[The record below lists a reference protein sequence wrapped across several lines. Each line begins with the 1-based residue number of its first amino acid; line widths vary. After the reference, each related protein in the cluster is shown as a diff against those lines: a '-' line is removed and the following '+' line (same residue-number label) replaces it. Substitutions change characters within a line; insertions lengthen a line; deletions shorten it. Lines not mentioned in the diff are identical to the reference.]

1 VRTRT
6 RTYRLYDSDSTSS
19 PPSLDS
25 SLTSTNFESHSA
37 HCILGRFGPSGPG
50 QRSPGSYSPS
60 TFRRK
65 YSPSTTTVSTLRPA
79 KLTNRANFCCWD
91 GRGAFLRD
99 ELRESAFPRVLS
111 SRWHM
116 ARRFLQVQAPGVIPF
131 ILGAIIML
139 LGVVAPLGYMVY
151 KNRKVFQRQTDRK
164 L

>member
-1 VRTRT
+1 MTCVVSFALQWDSRLAVLFEQVRN
-6 RTYRLYDSDSTSS
+6 S
-19 PPSLDS
+19 
-25 SLTSTNFESHSA
+25 
-37 HCILGRFGPSGPG
+37 
-50 QRSPGSYSPS
+50 
-60 TFRRK
+60 
-65 YSPSTTTVSTLRPA
+65 
-79 KLTNRANFCCWD
+79 D